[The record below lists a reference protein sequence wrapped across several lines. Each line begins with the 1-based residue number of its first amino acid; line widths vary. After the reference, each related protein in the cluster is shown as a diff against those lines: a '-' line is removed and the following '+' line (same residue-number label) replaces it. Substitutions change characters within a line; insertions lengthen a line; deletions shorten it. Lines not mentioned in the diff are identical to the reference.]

1 VGIQSKG
8 GVRPAPTSPEPIQRR
23 FAHQMVE
30 ARVKYLRRFV
40 IASLLVSVAAPAA
53 HAQSIRAS
61 VEALRSAPAP
71 ALTSGQ
77 TGVTVGGPFA
87 KASGQK
93 PNRALVVTLGV
104 VGGLFGGAYI
114 GAKIEGSGCQ
124 CDDPG
129 LKGAMIG
136 APVGAIAGGVLA
148 WILTK

>member
-1 VGIQSKG
+1 
-8 GVRPAPTSPEPIQRR
+8 
-23 FAHQMVE
+23 M
-30 ARVKYLRRFV
+30 KYLLRFV

-71 ALTSGQ
+71 ALKIGQ
-77 TGVTVGGPFA
+77 IGVAVAGPF
-87 KASGQK
+87 SK
-93 PNRALVVTLGV
+93 PSDQQPHRALVVALGV
-104 VGGLFGGAYI
+104 VGGLVGGAYI
-114 GAKIEGSGCQ
+114 GARIEGTGCQ